1 MRHAVSQSHFASVR
15 KRFIQLL
22 GLTGIL
28 VFLGF
33 VSPLSQAATV
43 SGNTTKWSPITLDFI
58 GVEASETDTSPN
70 PFLDYRLTVIFTA
83 PSGQTYTVP
92 GFFAG
97 DGNGNGSGNHWQVR
111 FAASEVGTWQYSGVF
126 HSGSN
131 IAIDANLSNG
141 NEIPLDN
148 AQGDFFITAQSA
160 SAAGF
165 LKYGRLSY
173 VGEHYLK
180 FSDGPYWVKA
190 GTDSPENM
198 LGYAGF
204 DNTIDQN
211 GNFLHRFE
219 NHVQDARDDDPV
231 FSNQSNGVDGR
242 GLTGAL
248 NYLSD
253 QGVNSIYF
261 LPMNLGGDGQE
272 TYPFVGG
279 ENTSFNKTHYDI
291 SKLHQW
297 NEVLKHAQ
305 RRGIALNI
313 QLSETE
319 VANERWLDNGNLGVE
334 RKLFFRELIARF
346 GYLLAAKWNLG
357 EENDYPVSE
366 IRAHAD
372 YIRSLDWS
380 AKPIAV
386 HTQINNFR
394 DYEEIVGEERFSAS
408 SIQYDWEFAGEFVE
422 QWRTRST
429 QAGHPWVI
437 DMDENTNGLSD
448 TDHNQRRKQ
457 ILYDVL
463 FSGGNIEW
471 YFGLYNLPLGG
482 DTTAGDFR
490 LRESMWQ
497 TMRFA
502 REFMENELP
511 FWRMQPMDSIVSNEN
526 QALGGAEVFGADN
539 EVYAVYL
546 PNANGGQT
554 INLQGT
560 TGTFIQQWFNPVNGQ
575 FEGNSTELSGNQAHP
590 LGTPPSRNND
600 DWVLLIRSTT
610 AVKPTREAIIDDAAL
625 EPENLEPENLDPENL
640 DAEELEPDANDQNE
654 AEAEDDQGANGDP
667 SDTDSENEATT
678 NGDAA
683 DNNDDERDNNALPV
697 LSFGDIPVA
706 TRGRPY
712 SLMFTAS
719 DADGVAPA
727 VTADTLPPQ
736 MTIRQVSDGVFELAG
751 ELAQATAESVTADII
766 AIDSRFRD
774 ISVVESITIS
784 VQDNPTEG
792 EPVQDAVDDDDT
804 DSSATDTADT
814 PDTPDTPDAPDA
826 PDETE
831 DNINAASDYAPIILG
846 VQDVK
851 ISVGTTFNRV
861 VLPVDSEGIV
871 PSIRVIGLPS
881 GATFDDNGNGTR
893 TFSWTPTDADI
904 GEHSMTFVATDAGP
918 VPHVVQQD
926 FTVTVVDQ
934 TDALDDQS
942 QAEPDFNFPPIFHA
956 ITDKQVSIGDTIII
970 AVKPID
976 PEGHAPI
983 LHVANAPLDSTF
995 NDNDDGSRTFE
1006 WVASGEAGQLYNLEF
1021 IAIDSD
1027 DATLSTTISVSL
1039 TVIP

>member
-1 MRHAVSQSHFASVR
+1 MHQPASSGLTAWSR
-15 KRFIQLL
+15 KQLFQPLGLAWMLVLL
-22 GLTGIL
+22 GLAASS
-28 VFLGF
+28 V
-33 VSPLSQAATV
+33 QAGTV
-43 SGNTTKWSPITLDFI
+43 SGDRVKWSPITVDFT
-58 GVEASETDTSPN
+58 GVSANETDTSPN
-70 PFLDYRLTVIFTA
+70 PFLDYRLSVTFTA
-83 PSGQTYTVP
+83 PSGQTFVVP

-97 DGNGNGSGNHWQVR
+97 DGNGSGSGNHWQVR
-111 FAASEVGTWQYSGVF
+111 FAASEVGTWQYRGVF
-126 HSGSN
+126 HSGDN

-148 AQGDFFITAQSA
+148 AQGEFFITPHSA
-160 SAAGF
+160 SAPGF
-165 LKYGRLSY
+165 LKYGRLNY

-211 GNFLHRFE
+211 GNFLHRFD

-231 FSNQSNGVDGR
+231 FNNQATGVDGR

-253 QGVNSIYF
+253 EGVNSIYF

-279 ENTSFNKTHYDI
+279 QNTSFNKTHYDI

-319 VANERWLDNGNLGVE
+319 IANERWLDNGELGVE

-357 EENDYPVSE
+357 EENDFPVSE

-394 DYEEIVGEERFSAS
+394 DYEQIVGEERFTAS
-408 SIQYDWEFAGEFVE
+408 SIQYDQEFAGEFVE
-422 QWRTRST
+422 QWRTRSAQT
-429 QAGHPWVI
+429 GHPWVI
-437 DMDENTNGLSD
+437 DMDENTNGLSN

-490 LRESMWQ
+490 LREPMWR

-502 REFMENELP
+502 REFMETELP
-511 FWRMQPMDSIVSNEN
+511 FWRMQPMDNMVSNEN
-526 QALGGAEVFGADN
+526 QDFGGAEVFGADN
-539 EVYAVYL
+539 EVYAIYL

-554 INLQGT
+554 INLQGNT
-560 TGTFIQQWFNPVNGQ
+560 ATFVQQWFNPVSGQ
-575 FEGNSTELSGNQAHP
+575 FEGSSTELAGGQSHA

-600 DWVLLIRSTT
+600 DWVLLLRSST
-610 AVKPTREAIIDDAAL
+610 AQKPNRDAIVDNPVSA
-625 EPENLEPENLDPENL
+625 PEVE
-640 DAEELEPDANDQNE
+640 Q
-654 AEAEDDQGANGDP
+654 P
-667 SDTDSENEATT
+667 SDEASTDAGTDAGTENDAGDDSAANPVADEEA
-678 NGDAA
+678 ARA
-683 DNNDDERDNNALPV
+683 ENALPV

-706 TRGRPY
+706 TRGQPY
-712 SLMFTAS
+712 SLTFTAS

-727 VTADTLPPQ
+727 VTAETLPPQ
-736 MTIRQVSDGVFELAG
+736 MSLRQLSDGVFELFG
-751 ELAQATAESVTADII
+751 ELTLVTESSVTVEII
-766 AIDSRFRD
+766 AIDPRFRD
-774 ISVVESITIS
+774 IRIVESINITI
-784 VQDNPTEG
+784 QDGPTQSQPEPGDEVNDATDNTVNDMLDDMMDDMPITIAPENNPTEQ
-792 EPVQDAVDDDDT
+792 V
-804 DSSATDTADT
+804 SSGDKAEADF
-814 PDTPDTPDAPDA
+814 P
-826 PDETE
+826 
-831 DNINAASDYAPIILG
+831 PIILG
-846 VQDVK
+846 VQDVQIPAGVAFSK
-851 ISVGTTFNRV
+851 V

-871 PSIRVIGLPS
+871 PALRAINLPAS
-881 GATFDDNGNGTR
+881 ATFDDNGNGTR
-893 TFSWTPTDADI
+893 TFNWTPVPDDI
-904 GEHSMTFVATDAGP
+904 GEHSMTFVATDAGAI
-918 VPHVVQQD
+918 PHVVQQS
-926 FTVTVVDQ
+926 FTITVVDQ
-934 TDALDDQS
+934 SDVPDTQQPS
-942 QAEPDFNFPPIFHA
+942 QPDFNFPPILLPIH
-956 ITDKQVSIGDTIII
+956 DKQVSIGNAIRF
-970 AVKPID
+970 VVRPID
-976 PEGHAPI
+976 PEGKAPI
-983 LHVANAPLDSTF
+983 LHVKNAPLDSSF
-995 NDNDDGSRTFE
+995 NDNNNGSRTFE
-1006 WVASGEAGQLYNLEF
+1006 WVASGDAGQQISLEF

-1027 DATLSTTISVSL
+1027 DSTLSTSISVNLSVL
-1039 TVIP
+1039 P